1 MTGLLQLPARALLCN
16 FFRQVSIASV
26 TKQYNLVLAKIK
38 SVIFNLQLMSEELVR
53 YGNTILWD
61 SKSLA
66 RTFNFIHDSWS
77 FVIGLIVTALLVQLH
92 VVNVLQRWL
101 VQEPFWQKWAS
112 NFVVASAIVVPTE
125 VIV

>member
-1 MTGLLQLPARALLCN
+1 
-16 FFRQVSIASV
+16 
-26 TKQYNLVLAKIK
+26 
-38 SVIFNLQLMSEELVR
+38 MSEELVR

-77 FVIGLIVTALLVQLH
+77 FVIGLIETALLVQLY